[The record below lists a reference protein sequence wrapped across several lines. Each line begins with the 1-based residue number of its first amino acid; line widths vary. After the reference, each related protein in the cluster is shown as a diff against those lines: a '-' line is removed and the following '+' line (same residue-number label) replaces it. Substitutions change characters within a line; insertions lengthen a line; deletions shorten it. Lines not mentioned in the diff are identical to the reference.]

1 MTIHVDRHSLSYVEY
16 TKLVKND
23 MSIDSLFY
31 RDYNQS
37 MYFSVG
43 F

>member
-1 MTIHVDRHSLSYVEY
+1 MTTHIDRHSLSSVEHI
-16 TKLVKND
+16 KLVKND

-31 RDYNQS
+31 RDYNRS

>member
-1 MTIHVDRHSLSYVEY
+1 MTTYIERHSLSSVEY

-31 RDYNQS
+31 RDYNRS
-37 MYFSVG
+37 MYFNVRL
-43 F
+43 

>member
-1 MTIHVDRHSLSYVEY
+1 MTIYVDRHSLSSVEY

-31 RDYNQS
+31 RDYNRS
-37 MYFSVG
+37 MYFSVR